1 MLSPSAPASAD
12 RLLRRT
18 SVRRPVSI
26 WAIAAQLTPEWSAS
40 ASRLHPSRSRAAL
53 TDAPMDGA
61 KIDFLRKP
69 FPAYRE
75 ADSHVVSR
83 LRQLTASSDSIR
95 GYVCM

>member
-26 WAIAAQLTPEWSAS
+26 WAIAAQLTPEWYAS
-40 ASRLHPSRSRAAL
+40 ASPPQRSRSPGALRASPAPAGPHPARARAAL
-53 TDAPMDGA
+53 TDAPLEGD
-61 KIDFLRKP
+61 KIIFPPKP

-75 ADSHVVSR
+75 ADSHVV
-83 LRQLTASSDSIR
+83 
-95 GYVCM
+95 